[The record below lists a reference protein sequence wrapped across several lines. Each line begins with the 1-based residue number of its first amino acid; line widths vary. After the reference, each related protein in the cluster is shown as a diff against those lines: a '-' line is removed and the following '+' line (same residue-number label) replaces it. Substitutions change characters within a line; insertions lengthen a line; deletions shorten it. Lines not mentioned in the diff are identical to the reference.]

1 MKKHIL
7 QATACFC
14 AVSMMLAGCGAK
26 DTAETVDLREV
37 SLEEITE
44 KAKEEG
50 AINSVGMPDDW
61 ANWRGS

>member
-14 AVSMMLAGCGAK
+14 AVSMMLSGCGAK

-37 SLEEITE
+37 SL
-44 KAKEEG
+44 
-50 AINSVGMPDDW
+50 
-61 ANWRGS
+61 